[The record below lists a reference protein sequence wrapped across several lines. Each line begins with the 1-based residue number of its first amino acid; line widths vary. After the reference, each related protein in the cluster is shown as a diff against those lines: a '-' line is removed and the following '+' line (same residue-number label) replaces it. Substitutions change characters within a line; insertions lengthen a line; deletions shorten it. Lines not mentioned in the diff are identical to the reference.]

1 MREVV
6 YICTGT
12 CQAQISERQ
21 HKEGLV
27 VCGAKD
33 CTMKGK
39 PFKKI
44 SKVRQ
49 GK

>member
-1 MREVV
+1 MTEIS

-21 HKEGLV
+21 HLEGLV

-44 SKVRQ
+44 AKFKPSK
-49 GK
+49 